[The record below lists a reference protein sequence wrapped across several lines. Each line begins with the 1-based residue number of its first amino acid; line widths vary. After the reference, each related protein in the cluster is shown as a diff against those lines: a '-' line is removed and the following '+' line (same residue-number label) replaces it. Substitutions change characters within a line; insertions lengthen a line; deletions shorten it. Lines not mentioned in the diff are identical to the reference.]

1 MCACLQSSGV
11 VVAAHSARDDPKP
24 RHVSSF
30 CGCEEPERIRAVA
43 NQSLHAVAHNTLNV
57 KHVFSAMTYI
67 DNL

>member
-1 MCACLQSSGV
+1 M
-11 VVAAHSARDDPKP
+11 AAHSARDDPKP

-57 KHVFSAMTYI
+57 KKVFSAMT
-67 DNL
+67 